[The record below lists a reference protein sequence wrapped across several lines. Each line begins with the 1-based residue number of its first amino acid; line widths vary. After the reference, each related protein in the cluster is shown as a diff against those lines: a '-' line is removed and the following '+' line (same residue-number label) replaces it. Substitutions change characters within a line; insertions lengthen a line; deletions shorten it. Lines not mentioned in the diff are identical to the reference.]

1 VLPLHAPTKTA
12 WSSLVRIVRSLARRP
27 LCLSHTRGGRS
38 PIHHQPLPRS
48 RVDKGSAHAATRVG
62 VGECGRSRRQGGG
75 QPACSARQPLV
86 VRVLA
91 TLRNI
96 LAGSHRRLVRTALSL
111 STPATPRHASPTD
124 ECQVG
129 PTRRLVA

>member
-12 WSSLVRIVRSLARRP
+12 WSSLVRIVRSPAS
-27 LCLSHTRGGRS
+27 LSISHGPVAHRF
-38 PIHHQPLPRS
+38 HHQPLPRS